1 MRIYDFM
8 GNIPNC
14 KYFGLPKFYELPH
27 FSQRLTKLFA
37 LFFMHLKFWSILFIF
52 AGVYFTNLK
61 LSGIQ
66 TLKVAEIMFTN
77 TLKMSSKK

>member
-1 MRIYDFM
+1 MISWE
-8 GNIPNC
+8 IPQLLQ
-14 KYFGLPKFYELPH
+14 YFAVSKFYELPH
-27 FSQRLTKLFA
+27 FSQRLAKLFA
-37 LFFMHLKFWSILFIF
+37 LFFMHLKFWSIFCILF

-77 TLKMSSKK
+77 KLKMSSET